1 MKLNNIKNFIQK
13 SYICNI
19 KNNRHLL
26 SVIALILVIPMLLT
40 GCNSSSPAEIPSG
53 GENTAEAKEE
63 TKVVEKAKNR
73 SLEIV
78 SLYKDKYINA
88 EKMTSEY
95 YYNQTVISQEVVD
108 EIENLLRDKGYPVMN
123 SDSKYPTYLE
133 NAESVYDFWESVSAN
148 KNAEQELMTVS
159 VTGEMY
165 YTSLHY
171 TDGKKYRTYI
181 VVGWDEN
188 NEPVVTSD
196 SYIEIMDWEL
206 INDKEFYY
214 QVVYPPRVP
223 FDDYALVRLAPM
235 DKTLYDLTEKYIA
248 PIGYLSNNMF
258 VCEWDSNN
266 YGDLSFNDLLEYFYR
281 VKNNE
286 LFNME
291 DYESVREPYY
301 CTYIPKALFENT
313 VKPYFDIS
321 LEEFRKLSL
330 YDSGKGVYPWQEVC
344 CENAR
349 IYPSVEP
356 EVVKYKENNDGTFTL
371 TINVRC
377 NDYKTDRL
385 FTHEVVIRPLN
396 DGGYQYLSNKITYK
410 SEHELPPNYPR
421 LPPQREKITEE

>member
-1 MKLNNIKNFIQK
+1 MKFNNIKNFICK

-19 KNNRHLL
+19 KNNNCLISL
-26 SVIALILVIPMLLT
+26 IALIIIIGALLA
-40 GCNSSSPAEIPSG
+40 GCNSSPAETPSG
-53 GENTAEAKEE
+53 GENTSEAKEE
-63 TKVVEKAKNR
+63 TKTVERAKNR

-95 YYNQTVISQEVVD
+95 YYNQTVISQEAVD

-133 NAESVYDFWESVSAN
+133 NAESVYEFWELVSAN
-148 KNAEQELMTVS
+148 QNAEQELMTVS

-235 DKTLYDLTEKYIA
+235 DKTLYDLTEKYVA
-248 PIGYLSNNMF
+248 PIGYFCNNMF
-258 VCEWDSNN
+258 VSEWN
-266 YGDLSFNDLLEYFYR
+266 F
-281 VKNNE
+281 
-286 LFNME
+286 ME
-291 DYESVREPYY
+291 
-301 CTYIPKALFENT
+301 
-313 VKPYFDIS
+313 
-321 LEEFRKLSL
+321 
-330 YDSGKGVYPWQEVC
+330 
-344 CENAR
+344 
-349 IYPSVEP
+349 
-356 EVVKYKENNDGTFTL
+356 TL
-371 TINVRC
+371 AKR
-377 NDYKTDRL
+377 R
-385 FTHEVVIRPLN
+385 
-396 DGGYQYLSNKITYK
+396 
-410 SEHELPPNYPR
+410 
-421 LPPQREKITEE
+421 

>member
-1 MKLNNIKNFIQK
+1 MKFNNIKNFICK

-19 KNNRHLL
+19 KNNNCLISL
-26 SVIALILVIPMLLT
+26 IALIIIIGALLA
-40 GCNSSSPAEIPSG
+40 GCNSSPAETPSG
-53 GENTAEAKEE
+53 GENTSEAKEE
-63 TKVVEKAKNR
+63 TKTVERAKNR

-95 YYNQTVISQEVVD
+95 YYNQTVISQEAVD

-133 NAESVYDFWESVSAN
+133 NAESVYEFWELVSAN
-148 KNAEQELMTVS
+148 QNAEQELMTVS

-235 DKTLYDLTEKYIA
+235 DKTLYDLTEKYVA

-258 VCEWDSNN
+258 VSEWN
-266 YGDLSFNDLLEYFYR
+266 YNDYGHLSFNDLLEFFYR
-281 VKNNE
+281 VRNDD
-286 LFNME
+286 FFYE
-291 DYESVREPYY
+291 DNFETVREPYFH
-301 CTYIPKALFENT
+301 TYIPAELFEET
-313 VKPYFDIS
+313 VLPYFDIS
-321 LEEFRKLSL
+321 LQEFRKRSL
-330 YDSGKGVYPWQEVC
+330 YDSEKNVYPWQEVC
-344 CENAR
+344 SENAR

-356 EVVKYKENNDGTFTL
+356 EVVKYQENNDGTFTL